1 MYKEVPAVQS
11 PSGQASMLPIPIVLC
26 NNSMRTVHPKF
37 TPKELIDGVNEEG
50 KTLFQH
56 LSGLKE
62 SKNFGIVFQLW
73 IKKPLN
79 HLWLIGS
86 FYEYGTIGVGKRAS
100 KFTIGQL
107 SPRDVYKMYLDFLPK
122 RRSFDKYI
130 KGKKDDKYNS
140 NVLEYLAKYYQV
152 SQREVRDYLE
162 ILSKDDITEILLK
175 YGLDKKEIKKWLKQ

>member
-1 MYKEVPAVQS
+1 MVNRFL
-11 PSGQASMLPIPIVLC
+11 SMNMGLL
-26 NNSMRTVHPKF
+26 
-37 TPKELIDGVNEEG
+37 ELVNE
-50 KTLFQH
+50 LQ
-56 LSGLKE
+56 
-62 SKNFGIVFQLW
+62 
-73 IKKPLN
+73 
-79 HLWLIGS
+79 
-86 FYEYGTIGVGKRAS
+86 

-175 YGLDKKEIKKWLKQ
+175 YGLDKKEIKKWHN

>member
-1 MYKEVPAVQS
+1 MATTKKA
-11 PSGQASMLPIPIVLC
+11 
-26 NNSMRTVHPKF
+26 
-37 TPKELIDGVNEEG
+37 

-62 SKNFGIVFQLW
+62 SKTSWDSLSVMD
-73 IKKPLN
+73 KKTFEPFMVNRFLSMN
-79 HLWLIGS
+79 MGLL
-86 FYEYGTIGVGKRAS
+86 ELVNELQ

-122 RRSFDKYI
+122 KRSFDKYI

-140 NVLEYLAKYYQV
+140 NVLEYLAKYYSV

-175 YGLDKKEIKKWLKQ
+175 YGLDKKEIKKWVK

>member
-1 MYKEVPAVQS
+1 MATTKKA
-11 PSGQASMLPIPIVLC
+11 
-26 NNSMRTVHPKF
+26 
-37 TPKELIDGVNEEG
+37 

-62 SKNFGIVFQLW
+62 SKTSWDSLSVMD
-73 IKKPLN
+73 KKTFEPFMVNRFLSMN
-79 HLWLIGS
+79 MGLL
-86 FYEYGTIGVGKRAS
+86 ELVNELQ

-122 RRSFDKYI
+122 KRSFDKYI

-140 NVLEYLAKYYQV
+140 NVLEYVAKYYSV

-162 ILSKDDITEILLK
+162 ILSKDNITEILLK
-175 YGLDKKEIKKWLKQ
+175 YGLDKKEIKKWLK

>member
-1 MYKEVPAVQS
+1 MATTKKA
-11 PSGQASMLPIPIVLC
+11 
-26 NNSMRTVHPKF
+26 
-37 TPKELIDGVNEEG
+37 

-62 SKNFGIVFQLW
+62 SKTSWDSLSVMD
-73 IKKPLN
+73 KKTFEPFMVNRFLSMN
-79 HLWLIGS
+79 MGLL
-86 FYEYGTIGVGKRAS
+86 ELVNELQ

-122 RRSFDKYI
+122 KRSFDKYI

-140 NVLEYLAKYYQV
+140 NVLEYLAKYYSV

-175 YGLDKKEIKKWLKQ
+175 YGLDKKEIKKWLK

>member
-1 MYKEVPAVQS
+1 MATTKKA
-11 PSGQASMLPIPIVLC
+11 
-26 NNSMRTVHPKF
+26 
-37 TPKELIDGVNEEG
+37 

-62 SKNFGIVFQLW
+62 SKTSWDSLSVMD
-73 IKKPLN
+73 KKTFEPFMVNRFLSMN
-79 HLWLIGS
+79 MGLL
-86 FYEYGTIGVGKRAS
+86 ELVNELQ

-122 RRSFDKYI
+122 KRSFDKYI

-140 NVLEYLAKYYQV
+140 NVLEYLAKYYSV

-162 ILSKDDITEILLK
+162 ILSKDNITEILLK
-175 YGLDKKEIKKWLKQ
+175 YG